1 MTGEW
6 WWMWQLSV
14 EIPVDA
20 QPTDT
25 VQYGTVQCMS
35 SRDVLVDCAGI
46 RAMCVSI
53 AVATAGTARHRT
65 ASWGRHALPLL
76 QLLLRSVLLTRA
88 ARLWLFASTPI
99 RLVVVDTPASA
110 MPPHPWLR

>member
-46 RAMCVSI
+46 RAMCVST
-53 AVATAGTARHRT
+53 AVAHCWHRT
-65 ASWGRHALPLL
+65 SSHSLSGLHALPLF

-88 ARLWLFASTPI
+88 ARP
-99 RLVVVDTPASA
+99 
-110 MPPHPWLR
+110 